1 LNLFPEKNTNIPK
14 MKAKS
19 LILFLFF
26 LTIANGH
33 AQNLIR
39 VNADTARKMSARFD
53 PVKATQQYIDQLGDE
68 QKERSDAYFEGNYWL
83 MPVNIA
89 YEIIVAWVFLS
100 LALSLWIK
108 KIAMK
113 ARRKN
118 IQNLIY
124 IAFYFLF
131 SYLLLFPL
139 TLYQG
144 FIREHAYHLSNL
156 SFWGWFGEE
165 MISLSLQ
172 LVLGSLVIML
182 LYIAIRKTKENWWKW
197 GTGIGIIFMV
207 IMVFIGPVFINPLFN
222 HYKPLDEGP
231 VKEQILSLARANGV
245 PADNVYWFNASKQS
259 TRISAN
265 VSGIGSTI
273 RISLNDNL
281 LNRSTTPEIRSVM
294 AHEIGH
300 YVLNHTV
307 KLVLFMGLLLYAG
320 FALVNLALK
329 KVLGRWGTKWKIT
342 GIEDIGGLPLIMV
355 LFSLFMFLATPLQ
368 NNISRR
374 SELEADYFGLNAAR
388 EPDAFAS
395 TIMKLS
401 EYRKISPGRW
411 EEIIFYDHPS
421 GKTRIFNAMRWK
433 AENMTGPQGIDK

>member
-1 LNLFPEKNTNIPK
+1 

-19 LILFLFF
+19 IILGLFL
-26 LTIANGH
+26 LIIANAH
-33 AQNLIR
+33 AQNFTSAIH
-39 VNADTARKMSARFD
+39 DTAGIVSARFD
-53 PVKATQQYIDQLGDE
+53 PALATQQYVDQLGGQ

-83 MPVNIA
+83 MLANMV
-89 YEIIVAWVFLS
+89 YEMIVAWIFLS
-100 LALSLWIK
+100 LGLSLWMK
-108 KIAMK
+108 KIALK

-144 FIREHAYHLSNL
+144 FIREHAYNLSNL
-156 SFWGWFGEE
+156 SFGGWFGEE
-165 MISLSLQ
+165 MISFSLQ
-172 LVLGSLVIML
+172 VVLGSLVIML
-182 LYIAIRKTKENWWKW
+182 LYIAIRKTRENWWKW
-197 GTGIGIIFMV
+197 GAGIGILFI
-207 IMVFIGPVFINPLFN
+207 ILMVFISPVFIDPLFN

-231 VKEQILSLARANGV
+231 VREQILSLARANGV

-300 YVLNHTV
+300 YVLNHTF
-307 KLVLFMGLLLYAG
+307 KLILFMGLLLFAG
-320 FALVNLALK
+320 FALVNRVLK
-329 KVLGRWGTKWKIT
+329 KVLGRWGARWKIT

-355 LFSLFMFLATPLQ
+355 LFSLFMFLATPIQ

-411 EEIIFYDHPS
+411 EEILFYDHPS

-433 AENMTGPQGIDK
+433 AENMPGSRDINK